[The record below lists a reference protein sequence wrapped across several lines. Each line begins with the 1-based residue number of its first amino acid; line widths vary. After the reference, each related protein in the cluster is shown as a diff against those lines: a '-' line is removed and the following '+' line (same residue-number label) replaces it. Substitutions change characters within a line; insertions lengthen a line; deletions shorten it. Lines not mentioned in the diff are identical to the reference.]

1 MKIVRKQ
8 MWETRGI
15 LIIVTDAV
23 LPMQMLCL
31 VTHVLAR
38 KGDLVGQVASCLVF
52 FLSLMLTIGWT
63 SMIYVL
69 AQIQ

>member
-1 MKIVRKQ
+1 
-8 MWETRGI
+8 
-15 LIIVTDAV
+15 
-23 LPMQMLCL
+23 MQMLCL